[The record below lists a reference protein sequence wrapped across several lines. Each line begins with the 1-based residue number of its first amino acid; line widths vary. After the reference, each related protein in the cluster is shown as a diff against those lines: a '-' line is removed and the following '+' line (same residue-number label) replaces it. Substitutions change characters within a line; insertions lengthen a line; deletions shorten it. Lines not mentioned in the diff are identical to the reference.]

1 VYKYL
6 SLSPVNREQTLL
18 HLLSDQAPVLTLV
31 TRTYP
36 VVYAD
41 ELVGVTQEEKAKTKE
56 YLLIDV
62 LLKKI
67 ANNFNKELF
76 ATKKNLNN
84 ILLFLIHFHNN

>member
-1 VYKYL
+1 M
-6 SLSPVNREQTLL
+6 NREQTLL

-56 YLLIDV
+56 YLVIDV
-62 LLKKI
+62 LL
-67 ANNFNKELF
+67 
-76 ATKKNLNN
+76 
-84 ILLFLIHFHNN
+84 